1 MRQTTRYSGKVR
13 DENRIRLSPPACRQ
27 GRKAIFLL
35 FIVLSLTGCLA
46 TSRSTVKSADQPEGN
61 GAASH
66 SRSHKSASLV
76 IPEQNAQATIAK
88 KEERRALNLAVVP
101 FVEKRGKLKNY
112 GGVYKYLIPLV
123 PYGTI
128 RYERP
133 DEAKMFNIQNE
144 FEFNMNENLLEIL
157 ITAARNSSLFGEVV
171 LTPTPL
177 ASRVDL
183 ILSGEI
189 HSTLYEGKTYS
200 YGISFLGPA
209 LWCFGLPAGSSHKRL
224 NIELYLKKIDT
235 GEVVWSYNLNKEKT
249 LVQGLYHNWGKDV
262 NSFANLMQEGVKE
275 AIASLRLRLSQ
286 MPFDNLKTTSQEAVV
301 RLPIAAATSQEAVVR
316 LPIAAAT
323 SQEAVVFLPIGK
335 AKSAEPAP
343 SAPKQPES
351 VSSQIEPS
359 SAAAFANTTEAIT
372 K

>member
-1 MRQTTRYSGKVR
+1 M
-13 DENRIRLSPPACRQ
+13 NRIGKSFA
-27 GRKAIFLL
+27 RKPLGLFRAASFLL
-35 FIVLSLTGCLA
+35 LIALCSAGCSA
-46 TSRSTVKSADQPEGN
+46 INKSAVKSVP
-61 GAASH
+61 
-66 SRSHKSASLV
+66 L
-76 IPEQNAQATIAK
+76 IMPEQNPQANIVK
-88 KEERRALNLAVVP
+88 KEERPRLNLAVIP
-101 FVEKRGKLKNY
+101 FAEKRGELKSY

-144 FEFNMNENLLEIL
+144 FEFNMSKNLLEIL
-157 ITAARNSSLFGEVV
+157 ITAVRNSSLFGEVI

-177 ASRVDL
+177 SSRADL
-183 ILSGEI
+183 ILSGDI

-249 LVQGLYHNWGKDV
+249 LVQGLYNNWGKDV
-262 NSFANLMQEGVKE
+262 NSFANLMQEGVKD
-275 AIASLRLRLSQ
+275 AIASLRSRLSQ
-286 MPFDNLKTTSQEAVV
+286 LSFDNLK
-301 RLPIAAATSQEAVVR
+301 
-316 LPIAAAT
+316 
-323 SQEAVVFLPIGK
+323 
-335 AKSAEPAP
+335 AKNTEPGP
-343 SAPKQPES
+343 SAVQQPES
-351 VSSQIEPS
+351 VLEPSAQKQADSLSSKIEPS
-359 SAAAFANTTEAIT
+359 SAATLATTADAT

>member
-1 MRQTTRYSGKVR
+1 MQQTAWYSGKVR

-46 TSRSTVKSADQPEGN
+46 TSRSTVKSA
-61 GAASH
+61 
-66 SRSHKSASLV
+66 SL
-76 IPEQNAQATIAK
+76 IMPEQNAQANIAE
-88 KEERRALNLAVVP
+88 KEEKRTLNLAVVP
-101 FVEKRGKLKNY
+101 FAEKRGELKNY
-112 GGVYKYLIPLV
+112 GSVYKYLIPLV

-144 FEFNMNENLLEIL
+144 FEFNMSENLLEIL
-157 ITAARNSSLFGEVV
+157 ITAVRNSSLFGEVT

-177 ASRVDL
+177 ASRADL

-286 MPFDNLKTTSQEAVV
+286 IPFDNLKT
-301 RLPIAAATSQEAVVR
+301 
-316 LPIAAAT
+316 T

-335 AKSAEPAP
+335 AKSAEPAL